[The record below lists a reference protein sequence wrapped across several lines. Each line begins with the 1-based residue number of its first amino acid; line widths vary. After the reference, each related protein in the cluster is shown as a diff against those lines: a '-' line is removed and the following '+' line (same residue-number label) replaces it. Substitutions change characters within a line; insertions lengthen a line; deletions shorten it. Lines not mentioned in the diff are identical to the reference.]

1 MIELFNSD
9 NPTPVLHSR
18 YTLSEIEDFVKSKK
32 KLVFTLKGYNKD
44 KLFLEYKSLYFNNVC
59 NRLISEF
66 KDSIDRDIN
75 DKYTITMEEE

>member
-32 KLVFTLKGYNKD
+32 KLVFALN
-44 KLFLEYKSLYFNNVC
+44 SLQC
-59 NRLISEF
+59 RSEV
-66 KDSIDRDIN
+66 K
-75 DKYTITMEEE
+75 K